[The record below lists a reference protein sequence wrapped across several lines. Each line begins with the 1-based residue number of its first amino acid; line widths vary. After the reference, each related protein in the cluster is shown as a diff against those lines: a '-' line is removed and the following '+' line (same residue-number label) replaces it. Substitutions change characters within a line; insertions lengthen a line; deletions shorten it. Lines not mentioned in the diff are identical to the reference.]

1 MGFAVRKMLRKG
13 GVSMSSLSNQLIRKN
28 ELSEQDITAMYQL
41 MDSFYENITPKEFL
55 RTLAKK
61 DYIFLVKDQFA
72 FIQAFTTLQLLHIP
86 GRKQKVYGIL
96 AGDIITHK
104 DYVEDRNIFT
114 EALMEY
120 QLRQKK
126 QKDSYIFLT
135 CKDCWT
141 FKIFQESFT
150 RCYPNKNEE
159 MPLQVKKLI
168 NSFGEYYYSQEY
180 ESATGIIKH
189 SCFPRKIKESR
200 LKKMEKTLSE
210 EERAFF
216 VHKNPEYKKGYDL
229 ICVAELPVENQI
241 LSFQNIN
248 QVIKV

>member
-1 MGFAVRKMLRKG
+1 
-13 GVSMSSLSNQLIRKN
+13 MSSLRNQLIRKN

-55 RTLAKK
+55 RTLAQK
-61 DYIFLVKDQFA
+61 DYIFLVKDQFES
-72 FIQAFTTLQLLHIP
+72 IQAFTTLQLLHIP
-86 GRKQKVYGIL
+86 GRKQKVHGIL

-104 DYVEDRNIFT
+104 NYVEDRNIFT
-114 EALMEY
+114 DAWMEY

-126 QKDSYIFLT
+126 QKDLYIFLT
-135 CKDCWT
+135 CKDYWT
-141 FKIFQESFT
+141 FKIFQESFAH
-150 RCYPNKNEE
+150 CYPNKKEE
-159 MPLQVKKLI
+159 MPLQIKGLI

-200 LKKMEKTLSE
+200 MKKMEKALSE

-216 VHKNPEYKKGYDL
+216 VRRNPEYKKGYDL
-229 ICVAELPVENQI
+229 ICIAELPVENPI

-248 QVIKV
+248 HIVKV